1 MEFNWLKDFETLAA
15 CRNFSRAAEE
25 RHVSQP
31 AFSRRIRALE
41 NAVGVQLIN
50 RETLPLS
57 LTPAGDIFAT
67 QARMMLQML
76 DETVERCQAVDAA
89 GENVVRF
96 AASQSLYTTYYTTR
110 IAPLVPA
117 GNLSIDLNSAS
128 WPADKFVNAM
138 QQGYCDVILNYWH
151 PSMSYLSPLEM
162 NQFEYLSLDTDD
174 FVLVA
179 KTGPDGRAIF
189 RLDSNE
195 KNRVPLLSYSASSA
209 FRPVVD
215 DMMRAQIS
223 GPKTLIVSQNALANS
238 VKALILEGFGL
249 GWLPKK
255 MCAAELASGE
265 LALAG
270 NSGHSTSLE
279 VRVYRRRDSSKPP
292 LEELWGGIRQ
302 NMSSSAGI

>member
-76 DETVERCQAVDAA
+76 DETLERCQAVDAA

-96 AASQSLYTTYYTTR
+96 AASQSLYTTYYKTR
-110 IAPLVPA
+110 IAPLVPT

-138 QQGYCDVILNYWH
+138 QHGYCDMILNYWH
-151 PSMSYLSPLEM
+151 PAMSYLTPLEM

-179 KTGPDGRAIF
+179 KADPSGRPIY

-195 KNRVPLLSYSASSA
+195 KNRVPLLSYSATSA

-215 DMMRAQIS
+215 DMLRAQIS

-255 MCAAELASGE
+255 MCAVELASGA

-270 NSGHSTSLE
+270 NEAHVTSLE
-279 VRVYRRRDSSKPP
+279 VRVYRRRGSSKPP
-292 LEELWGGIRQ
+292 LEELWQGIRQ
-302 NMSSSAGI
+302 KMNINAAE